1 MFYFFLHECFDI
13 SRPHNAL
20 GKDSSHHNHFVRLFN
35 SLQSISLSL
44 HINLQTKKEE
54 GST

>member
-20 GKDSSHHNHFVRLFN
+20 GKDSSHHKD
-35 SLQSISLSL
+35 QSEFLLIAL
-44 HINLQTKKEE
+44 I
-54 GST
+54 